1 MEKTIFASP
10 GKFMIVKSA
19 STTPYFYAERKGMD
33 SVAFILVDND
43 RDDKYG
49 MINERKPPMDHRVGK
64 EVMMETAFGGSND
77 MIDDDEYLKM
87 SEDEIKSHF
96 KELVQ
101 TECREESG
109 YRVPLDKIE
118 FISKELV
125 STQMNQMCY
134 MFKVNVTGVKQ
145 GEADPQNREEA
156 MATNQWK
163 TLKGVQET
171 NDWKAKTILFNLI

>member
-1 MEKTIFASP
+1 MV
-10 GKFMIVKSA
+10 VKSA

-33 SVAFILVDND
+33 SVAFILIDNT
-43 RDDKYG
+43 RNDKYG
-49 MINERKPPMDHRVGK
+49 MIKERKPPMDHRENK

-77 MIDDDEYLKM
+77 MIDDEDYIKM
-87 SEDEIKSHF
+87 SEEDVILHF

-109 YRVPLDKIE
+109 FSVGLDNIE

-134 MFKVNVTGVKQ
+134 MFTVDVTGIEQ

-156 MATNQWK
+156 MATVQWK

-171 NDWKAKTILFNLI
+171 NDWKAKTILFNSI